1 MPLDVVK
8 LCKILCITPA
18 TLESVLGDIDKYYY
32 RISTPKV
39 NKKTGIQLI
48 DKLGRPRTR
57 DLYPSKGILKDIQVK
72 LYHRIL
78 KPIKLPGYAFGGVER
93 RDNVLNAKTH
103 QGNKFFFN
111 TDLRN
116 YYPSINN
123 DQVFSMLVN
132 RGFTTEVARIIT
144 KLTTYKGQLP
154 QGTSTSPY
162 IANLVFVKAGNQL
175 KKLADMQNL
184 TFTTFVDDITFSSKV
199 DFKDIVPQIIEIITS
214 SDFLISH
221 DKTFYQTCMPKVT
234 NVIVMNNG
242 IYLSTTYK
250 EKIEGF
256 DDKTTPSAKGTINY
270 YNRVKKIS
278 KIKTSKIKKKLH
290 G

>member
-1 MPLDVVK
+1 MALDVIK
-8 LCKILCITPA
+8 LCKILGITTDA
-18 TLESVLGDIDKYYY
+18 LDSILGDVDKYYY
-32 RISTPKV
+32 LISNPKI
-39 NKKTGIQLI
+39 NKKTGLQFI

-57 DLYPSKGILKDIQVK
+57 DLYPSKGLLKEIQVK

-78 KPIKLPGYAFGGVER
+78 KPIKLPKYAFGGVEK

-116 YYPSINN
+116 YYPSIDNE
-123 DQVFSMLVN
+123 QVFSMLVS
-132 RGFTTEVARIIT
+132 RGFTIEVARLIT

-175 KKLADMQNL
+175 KKLAEIHNL

-199 DFKDIVPQIIEIITS
+199 DFKAIVPQIIEIITS
-214 SDFLISH
+214 NGFLISH

-242 IYLSTTYK
+242 IYLGTTYK
-250 EKIEGF
+250 EKIDGF
-256 DDKTTPSAKGTINY
+256 DDKTSPSAKGTINY
-270 YNRVKKIS
+270 YKRVQKIS
-278 KIKTSKIKKKLH
+278 KTKSSQIKKKLL